1 MKKICTVCWKFSI
14 FKLLK
19 ISIQTLV
26 FVIAFYSLPAPA
38 QPIDSSKQV
47 TSIKKLFLPDP
58 QLAALFAIVP
68 GGGQIYN
75 RRYWKVPI
83 VYAVIGGL
91 AYLTIENQK
100 QYRRYKTAYN
110 NELNGEPHEFSNLN
124 LPAFVLK
131 NARDE
136 TRKSMEEAYIFLT
149 LAYVVQIAEAYVDAH
164 LQDFDVTDNLSI
176 RWTPTQI
183 QSPLGP
189 VPGIGILIPLNK
201 KSRLQLLS
209 LP

>member
-1 MKKICTVCWKFSI
+1 MKKICTDYWRFSI
-14 FKLLK
+14 YKHLRISFKY
-19 ISIQTLV
+19 LV
-26 FVIAFYSLPAPA
+26 FLIIFYSLPLKA
-38 QPIDSSKQV
+38 QPIDSSEQV
-47 TSIKKLFLPDP
+47 TVSKKPFLPNP
-58 QLAALFAIVP
+58 QVAALFAIAP
-68 GGGQIYN
+68 GAGQIYN

-100 QYRRYKTAYN
+100 QYRRYKTAYS
-110 NELNGEPHEFSNLN
+110 NELIGEPHEFSNLN
-124 LPAFVLK
+124 LPAYVLK

-176 RWTPTQI
+176 RWAPTQI
-183 QSPLGP
+183 NTPSGP
-189 VPGIGILIPLNK
+189 IPGFGIQIPLNK
-201 KSRLQLLS
+201 KKQLQDLT

>member
-38 QPIDSSKQV
+38 QPIDSSKQE

-110 NELNGEPHEFSNLN
+110 NELNGELHEFSNLN

-176 RWTPTQI
+176 RWTPTQV

-189 VPGIGILIPLNK
+189 AAGIGILIPLNK